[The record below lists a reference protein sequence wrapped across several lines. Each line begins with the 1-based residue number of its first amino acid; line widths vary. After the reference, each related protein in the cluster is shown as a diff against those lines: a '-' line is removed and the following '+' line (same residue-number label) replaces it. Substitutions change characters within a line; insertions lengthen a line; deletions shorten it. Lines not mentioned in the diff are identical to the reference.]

1 MGFPRQE
8 YWSEL
13 PFPSSRDLSNPGIK
27 PVSLVSPALAGRWF
41 TTRATWEAL
50 SLLSKMQV
58 TWRSCWQ
65 RSSHTPSYN
74 PRCMV
79 LKSIVEALET
89 YKVTPMTE
97 SFFCFPLRIPGP
109 GTGRGLV
116 PSSST
121 AQWGTAQ
128 TISRLRSHVLKVQ
141 SKSSSAQQKSQIHSQ
156 IWKSRTEKLPSAE
169 RTRSVVLRVCFFRA
183 VASASW
189 GIR

>member
-27 PVSLVSPALAGRWF
+27 LISLVSPALAGRCF
-41 TTRATWEAL
+41 TTRVTWEAL
-50 SLLSKMQV
+50 SLLSKMQI
-58 TWRSCWQ
+58 TWRSCWPC
-65 RSSHTPSYN
+65 SSHTPSYN
-74 PRCMV
+74 PRCIV

-97 SFFCFPLRIPGP
+97 SFFYFPLENPGP
-109 GTGRGLV
+109 GTGRGMV

-128 TISRLRSHVLKVQ
+128 TISRLRSLVLKVQ
-141 SKSSSAQQKSQIHSQ
+141 SKSSSAQQKRTLHSQ
-156 IWKSRTEKLPSAE
+156 IWRSRAEKLPSAG
-169 RTRSVVLRVCFFRA
+169 RTGSVVLKVCFFRA